1 MTCTSVIPVLFL
13 FVRLSS
19 RTVGTW
25 DAIYILPVFG
35 IFFHFAH

>member
-19 RTVGTW
+19 RAVVTW
-25 DAIYILPVFG
+25 DALYILCVFRVF
-35 IFFHFAH
+35 IHFAH